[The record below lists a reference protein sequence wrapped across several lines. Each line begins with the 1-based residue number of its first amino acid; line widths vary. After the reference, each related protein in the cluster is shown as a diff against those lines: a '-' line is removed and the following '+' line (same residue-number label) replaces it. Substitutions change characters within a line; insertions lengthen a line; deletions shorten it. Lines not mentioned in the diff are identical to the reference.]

1 MFFER
6 DRDWRVVASPGQFV
20 DSGGSA
26 RESLVGAKFR
36 KFLEEFA
43 LNRSRTHLAGL
54 LSSSVLAGLLGF
66 GLPAQVAT
74 AQTSEGMSKASMA
87 YPTGDK
93 TTSSLMVEVSSP
105 GQMMVGKAYDYMITV
120 TNLTKNVTL
129 ENVKVSQSTADGF
142 AVESSE
148 PKVDKSAK
156 GMAMWSIPKL
166 DPGKSVTI
174 KASGLGEKEGTVAS
188 CLKVDYE
195 TTLCVTTEFT
205 KPSISVTKT
214 APTQVDLCDP
224 IQIKYVVKNT
234 GTGAA
239 KGLKVSD
246 ELPKGLTTADGK
258 QTVMAN
264 VGDLAE
270 GQSKEIMVD
279 VNATQTGDFTSRATA
294 MADPEL
300 KAQSNQTT
308 TAVRM
313 AKLAVDIVGPESEY
327 MDQRVTYQVTVKN
340 DGEATARNAMLM
352 VNADENAKVLRV
364 SKVAPEAAAPKTDG
378 NMLSWNLGNLEPG
391 KSVVVSMTTTAST
404 ADKQTHVATA
414 TSECAKA
421 TDAMK
426 TVKDTIMTEIITLP
440 ALLLELVDKQDPMQV
455 GGNEVYTIV
464 VLNQGQGDDKNVKIV
479 CRLPEGFEYVE
490 SAGPTKAN
498 VDGQTITF
506 DPLEIFA
513 PKRKVTYTV
522 TAKVTKPG
530 DVRTKVDLSSDYL
543 KTPVTETEPTRLIQ

>member
-1 MFFER
+1 MNR
-6 DRDWRVVASPGQFV
+6 LRMNAAG
-20 DSGGSA
+20 
-26 RESLVGAKFR
+26 
-36 KFLEEFA
+36 FLT
-43 LNRSRTHLAGL
+43 ST
-54 LSSSVLAGLLGF
+54 VLAGLLAF
-66 GLPAQVAT
+66 ASPTQFAT
-74 AQTSEGMSKASMA
+74 AQTPEGMSTASLA

-93 TTSSLMVEVSSP
+93 ASSNLLVEVASP
-105 GQMMVGKAYDYMITV
+105 GKMMVGKAYDYTITV

-129 ENVKVSQSTADGF
+129 ENVKVSQSTAEGF
-142 AVESSE
+142 AVEASE
-148 PKVDKSAK
+148 PKADTATK
-156 GMAMWSIPKL
+156 GVALWSIPKL
-166 DPGKSVTI
+166 DPGKSITI

-205 KPSISVTKT
+205 KPAISVTKT
-214 APTQVDLCDP
+214 APAMVDICDP

-234 GTGAA
+234 GTGAVQ
-239 KGLKVSD
+239 GLNVSD

-258 QTVMAN
+258 QTVTAN

-270 GQSKEIMVD
+270 GQSKEITVD
-279 VNATQTGDFTSRATA
+279 VAATQTGDFTSRAMA

-313 AKLAVDIVGPESEY
+313 AKLAVDIVGPDSEY

-340 DGEATARNAMLM
+340 EGEATARNATLK
-352 VNADENAKVLRV
+352 VNADKNAKVLRL
-364 SKVAPEAAAPKTDG
+364 SKASPEAAAPKIDG
-378 NMLSWNLGNLEPG
+378 NMLAWDLGNLEPG
-391 KSVVVSMTTTAST
+391 KSVVVSMTTTANT
-404 ADKQTHVATA
+404 ADKQTHIATA

-426 TVKDTIMTEIITLP
+426 TAQDTIMTEVITLP

-455 GGNEVYTIV
+455 GSNEVYTIV

-522 TAKVTKPG
+522 TAKVVKPG

>member
-1 MFFER
+1 MFER
-6 DRDWRVVASPGQFV
+6 DRDWRIWANPGQFV
-20 DSGGSA
+20 FSPDEA
-26 RESLVGAKFR
+26 RLVSQSSIPLKL
-36 KFLEEFA
+36 LEEFA
-43 LNRSRTHLAGL
+43 LNRSRMNFAGL
-54 LSSSVLAGLLGF
+54 LSSTLLAGLM
-66 GLPAQVAT
+66 GLSLPNQDAT
-74 AQTSEGMSKASMA
+74 AQTSDAMSKASMA

-93 TTSSLMVEVSSP
+93 ATSSLLVEVSSP

-120 TNLTKNVTL
+120 TNLTKTVTL
-129 ENVKVSQSTADGF
+129 ENVKVSQSTAEGF

-148 PKVDKSAK
+148 PKADKSAD

-195 TTLCVTTEFT
+195 STLCVTTEFT
-205 KPSISVTKT
+205 KPAISVVKE
-214 APTQVDLCDP
+214 APKQVDICDP

-234 GTGAA
+234 GTGTA
-239 KGLKVSD
+239 KGLQVSD
-246 ELPKGLTTADGK
+246 ELPKGLTTTDGK
-258 QTVMAN
+258 QTFTTT

-270 GQSKEIMVD
+270 GQSKEIMLN
-279 VNATQTGDFTSRATA
+279 VNATQTGDFTSRA
-294 MADPEL
+294 MAVAAPDL

-340 DGEATARNAMLM
+340 DGEATARNATLM
-352 VNADENAKVLRV
+352 VNADKNSKVLRV

-378 NMLSWNLGNLEPG
+378 NMLTWNLGNLEPG
-391 KSVVVSMTTTAST
+391 KSVVVSMTTTAAT

-414 TSECAKA
+414 TSVCAKA
-421 TDAMK
+421 TEDMK
-426 TVKDTIMTEIITLP
+426 TVKDTIMTEVITLP

-455 GGNEVYTIV
+455 GSNEVYTIV
-464 VLNQGQGDDKNVKIV
+464 VLNQGQGPDGNVKIV
-479 CRLPEGFEYVE
+479 CRLPEGFDYVE
-490 SAGPTKAN
+490 SAGPTKAT

-506 DPLEIFA
+506 APIETFA
-513 PKRKVTYTV
+513 AKQKVTYTV